1 MNAMLMGVG
10 LNFILAPILIFGFG
24 MGVQGAAIATV
35 LSQGLASAWLL
46 LYCINGKGAVK
57 LRSETL
63 KPDLNI
69 IKEIG
74 AIGLGAFV
82 MDSANN
88 VMMIF
93 AYNALASYGGDAA
106 IAVFGIIIKIISFIF
121 LPILGMAYG
130 LQPIVGYNYGAKKY
144 ERVSEAVKLTLVAT
158 TVFGIFALLVM
169 SLFKEQLLGIF
180 SADPEYMEMGKTAL
194 TIMVLGTPL
203 IGINVVTSILF
214 QALGKARPAFILS
227 ISRQLLFLIPLII
240 VLPGLYGLAGVWA
253 AFPIADILAFMLS
266 SLLLFRI
273 YRVFKRSEASSKIS
287 TGAEIAEK
295 ISKAIPFVHI
305 VPIHNEGKFIGIN
318 KIWNIL
324 AKEAAKTHDIFGY
337 IGDDMIFRTQNW
349 DISVINEFDT
359 INVCPIDQ
367 IKLVHCDDGHQGSRL
382 SVNAFVHKKYYEV
395 MGYFCREEFPI
406 NYSDSWMYQT
416 FNAFNRITYLKDILI
431 EHNHWVF
438 GSRKRDKTADRMLSE
453 NKDKISDALWLS
465 LAPEKEKDI
474 KKLGVYLK
482 IEPDWSRVST

>member
-1 MNAMLMGVG
+1 MEDTAKTSDFLGNEDIRKLLLRLSTPVIIGMLVQALYNIIDTFFVARAYGAENVEAIGGLSIAFPVQMMIMAVGIFLGTGGSSIISRALGSKEIEKAEKTLGNVFTLNLIVSILIGIPCLIYLDPILQLFGATPGILPYARQYLQIVIAGGIVFVFGVSVQNIVRAQGNTRLAMNAMLMGVG
-10 LNFILAPILIFGFG
+10 LNFILAPIFIFGFG

-57 LRSETL
+57 FRSETL

-194 TIMVLGTPL
+194 TIMLLGSPL
-203 IGINVVTSILF
+203 IGMNVVTSTLF

-240 VLPGLYGLAGVWA
+240 VLSGLYGLTGVWV
-253 AFPIADILAFMLS
+253 AFPVADFLAFMLS
-266 SLLLFRI
+266 GFLLFRI
-273 YRVFKRSEASSKIS
+273 YRVFKRSKASSKIS
-287 TGAEIAEK
+287 TEAEMADK
-295 ISKAIPFVHI
+295 MS
-305 VPIHNEGKFIGIN
+305 
-318 KIWNIL
+318 
-324 AKEAAKTHDIFGY
+324 
-337 IGDDMIFRTQNW
+337 
-349 DISVINEFDT
+349 
-359 INVCPIDQ
+359 
-367 IKLVHCDDGHQGSRL
+367 
-382 SVNAFVHKKYYEV
+382 
-395 MGYFCREEFPI
+395 
-406 NYSDSWMYQT
+406 QT
-416 FNAFNRITYLKDILI
+416 
-431 EHNHWVF
+431 
-438 GSRKRDKTADRMLSE
+438 
-453 NKDKISDALWLS
+453 
-465 LAPEKEKDI
+465 
-474 KKLGVYLK
+474 
-482 IEPDWSRVST
+482 

>member
-1 MNAMLMGVG
+1 MEDTAKTSDFLGNEDIRKLLLRLSTPVIIGMLVQALYNIIDTLFVARAYGAENVEAIGGLSIAFPVQMMIMAVGIFLGTGGSSIISRALGSKEIEKAEKTLGNVFTLNLIVSILIGIPCLIYLDPILQLFGATPGILPYARQYLQIVIAGGIVFVFGVSVQNIVRAQGNTRLAMNAMLMGVG
-10 LNFILAPILIFGFG
+10 LNFILAPIFIFGFG

-57 LRSETL
+57 FRSETL

-130 LQPIVGYNYGAKKY
+130 LQPIVGYNYGAKKD

-194 TIMVLGTPL
+194 TIMLLGSPL
-203 IGINVVTSILF
+203 IGMNVVTSTLF

-240 VLPGLYGLAGVWA
+240 VLSGLYGLTGVWV
-253 AFPIADILAFMLS
+253 AFPVADFLAFMLS
-266 SLLLFRI
+266 GFLLFRI
-273 YRVFKRSEASSKIS
+273 YRVFKRSKASSKIS
-287 TGAEIAEK
+287 TEAEMADK
-295 ISKAIPFVHI
+295 LS
-305 VPIHNEGKFIGIN
+305 
-318 KIWNIL
+318 
-324 AKEAAKTHDIFGY
+324 
-337 IGDDMIFRTQNW
+337 RT
-349 DISVINEFDT
+349 
-359 INVCPIDQ
+359 
-367 IKLVHCDDGHQGSRL
+367 
-382 SVNAFVHKKYYEV
+382 
-395 MGYFCREEFPI
+395 
-406 NYSDSWMYQT
+406 
-416 FNAFNRITYLKDILI
+416 
-431 EHNHWVF
+431 
-438 GSRKRDKTADRMLSE
+438 
-453 NKDKISDALWLS
+453 
-465 LAPEKEKDI
+465 
-474 KKLGVYLK
+474 
-482 IEPDWSRVST
+482 

>member
-1 MNAMLMGVG
+1 MEDTTKTSDFLGNEDIRKLLLRLSTPVIIGMLVQALYNIIDTFFVSRAYGAENVEAIGGLSIAFPVQMMIMAVGIFLGTGGSSIISRALGSKEIEKAEKTLGNVFTLNLIVSILIGIPCLIYLDPILQLFGATPGILPYARQYLQIVIAGGIVFVFGVSVQNIVRAQGNTRLAMNAMLMGVG

-35 LSQGLASAWLL
+35 LSQGLSSAWLL
-46 LYCINGKGAVK
+46 QFCIRGKGAVK
-57 LRSETL
+57 FRSETL

-74 AIGLGAFV
+74 AIGLGSFV

-194 TIMVLGTPL
+194 TIMLLGSPL
-203 IGINVVTSILF
+203 IGINVVTSTLF

-240 VLPGLYGLAGVWA
+240 VLPGLYGLTGVWV
-253 AFPIADILAFMLS
+253 AFPVADFLAFMLS
-266 SLLLFRI
+266 GFLLFRI
-273 YRVFKRSEASSKIS
+273 YRVFKRSKASSKIS
-287 TGAEIAEK
+287 TEAEMADK
-295 ISKAIPFVHI
+295 MS
-305 VPIHNEGKFIGIN
+305 
-318 KIWNIL
+318 
-324 AKEAAKTHDIFGY
+324 
-337 IGDDMIFRTQNW
+337 
-349 DISVINEFDT
+349 
-359 INVCPIDQ
+359 
-367 IKLVHCDDGHQGSRL
+367 
-382 SVNAFVHKKYYEV
+382 
-395 MGYFCREEFPI
+395 
-406 NYSDSWMYQT
+406 QT
-416 FNAFNRITYLKDILI
+416 
-431 EHNHWVF
+431 
-438 GSRKRDKTADRMLSE
+438 
-453 NKDKISDALWLS
+453 
-465 LAPEKEKDI
+465 
-474 KKLGVYLK
+474 
-482 IEPDWSRVST
+482 

>member
-57 LRSETL
+57 FRSETL

-194 TIMVLGTPL
+194 TIMLLGSPL
-203 IGINVVTSILF
+203 IGINVVTSTLF

-240 VLPGLYGLAGVWA
+240 VLPGLYGLTGVWV
-253 AFPIADILAFMLS
+253 AFPVADFLAFMLS
-266 SLLLFRI
+266 GFLLFWI
-273 YRVFKRSEASSKIS
+273 YRVFKRSKASSKIS
-287 TGAEIAEK
+287 TGAEMA
-295 ISKAIPFVHI
+295 
-305 VPIHNEGKFIGIN
+305 
-318 KIWNIL
+318 
-324 AKEAAKTHDIFGY
+324 
-337 IGDDMIFRTQNW
+337 
-349 DISVINEFDT
+349 
-359 INVCPIDQ
+359 
-367 IKLVHCDDGHQGSRL
+367 
-382 SVNAFVHKKYYEV
+382 
-395 MGYFCREEFPI
+395 
-406 NYSDSWMYQT
+406 
-416 FNAFNRITYLKDILI
+416 
-431 EHNHWVF
+431 
-438 GSRKRDKTADRMLSE
+438 
-453 NKDKISDALWLS
+453 DKISH
-465 LAPEKEKDI
+465 I
-474 KKLGVYLK
+474 
-482 IEPDWSRVST
+482 